1 MAVLAGVE
9 VAVRLHVRRGDDL
22 NARDGNGMTPL
33 MLAAS
38 KNKGMICSL
47 LLSSGADSTLTDP
60 GGRDALALARAA
72 GAADAMSVLEP
83 LVCIQANEAPTRHEA
98 DSVAVSGASPGA
110 DVQDAVCY
118 PTLDL
123 DEDSGSLDLSGWE
136 AEEDGPAPEDNG
148 ALSAAASMV
157 HAAISAYVPID
168 TSEDWGEFDP
178 FLPARAVPLPK
189 AGDEEGREGILRVLR
204 RALRE
209 GSVPEQVIATL
220 SDNDDGSPNEAG
232 EALLRLVLGDMG
244 AETDERIEPA
254 EAEGGWEEQEADE
267 DDVSEA
273 LAYLEETSSGHN
285 EPMRLYAK
293 DVRTGKLLTAE
304 DEIALARDMEEGMS
318 SALDVL
324 ASWPDGLAA
333 FLLASERVRAGEI
346 GLESI
351 TGGRT
356 VEVEDQVLE
365 DVSLSINDVEDEDE
379 LGVPLTAATR
389 EFLDRAGAV
398 KALVDLTDRRD
409 KVALRSS
416 LSATQLSPSFLAGL
430 ADNSFNSGSME
441 AEQFRLA
448 IGRYSAARKRMIVSN
463 LRLVISVIKR
473 YQGFG
478 LPFEDLVQEG
488 NIGLMKAVDR
498 YDWRKGFRF
507 STYATWWI
515 RQQATRA
522 VADKGKTIRTPVH
535 VHDTMLRIKHEA
547 DELERDTGCAPTR
560 EVLAQ
565 RLSMNPGKLS
575 ALMARMEEPV
585 PLHLPDS
592 SGNVPGEYLVE
603 DSMASDPM
611 ALAVRSALISVLERM
626 MADLGSRE
634 ADVLTFRFGLEDGDP
649 LTLEE
654 TGERYGVTRERIR
667 QIEASA
673 LRKLANPIRA
683 NILREFIGP
692 PKEEPQ
698 HSGSTS
704 ADIESRPS
712 PDRKGQVEVD
722 SDRTEEVLARLRVS
736 GAEILDGR
744 SGGGQIVVRSLRN
757 GSQTRTL
764 IHALL
769 DVGFKPYPG
778 MEFRK

>member
-1 MAVLAGVE
+1 MGQSNEKPLNSLLRMAVLAGVE

-22 NARDGNGMTPL
+22 DARDGNGMTPL

-38 KNKGMICSL
+38 KNKGLICSL
-47 LLSSGADSTLTDP
+47 LLSSGADPTLTDP

-72 GAADAMSVLEP
+72 GAADAASVLEP
-83 LVCIQANEAPTRHEA
+83 LVRMQANEAPARYEA
-98 DSVAVSGASPGA
+98 DLVAGPGAIPGA
-110 DVQDAVCY
+110 DVQEAGCY

-123 DEDSGSLDLSGWE
+123 DEDGGSFDLSGWV
-136 AEEDGPAPEDNG
+136 AEEDGPAPDDDG

-157 HAAISAYVPID
+157 HAAISAHVPID
-168 TSEDWGEFDP
+168 ASEDWGEFDA
-178 FLPARAVPLPK
+178 FLPDKAVPLPK

-209 GSVPEQVIATL
+209 GSVPEREIATL

-254 EAEGGWEEQEADE
+254 ESKGGWEEQEADE
-267 DDVSEA
+267 DAVSEA
-273 LAYLEETSSGHN
+273 LDYLEETSSAHN
-285 EPMRLYAK
+285 EPMRLYAR

-304 DEIALARDMEEGMS
+304 DEIALARDMEESIS

-333 FLLASERVRAGEI
+333 FLLASERVKAGEI
-346 GLESI
+346 GVESI

-356 VEVEDQVLE
+356 VEGGDQVLE
-365 DVSLSINDVEDEDE
+365 DISLSVDDVVDEDE
-379 LGVPLTAATR
+379 LGVPMTATTR

-398 KALVDLTDRRD
+398 KALADRRD
-409 KVALRSS
+409 MVALRAC
-416 LSATQLSPSFLAGL
+416 LAGAQLSPSFLARL
-430 ADNSFNSGSME
+430 ADNSINGTSME

-448 IGRYSAARKRMIVSN
+448 IARYSATRKRMIVSN

-535 VHDTMLRIKHEA
+535 VHDTMLRIT
-547 DELERDTGCAPTR
+547 ELCSKRTHHR
-560 EVLAQ
+560 I
-565 RLSMNPGKLS
+565 N
-575 ALMARMEEPV
+575 
-585 PLHLPDS
+585 
-592 SGNVPGEYLVE
+592 
-603 DSMASDPM
+603 
-611 ALAVRSALISVLERM
+611 
-626 MADLGSRE
+626 DLGCT
-634 ADVLTFRFGLEDGDP
+634 LRF
-649 LTLEE
+649 
-654 TGERYGVTRERIR
+654 
-667 QIEASA
+667 A
-673 LRKLANPIRA
+673 
-683 NILREFIGP
+683 
-692 PKEEPQ
+692 
-698 HSGSTS
+698 
-704 ADIESRPS
+704 
-712 PDRKGQVEVD
+712 
-722 SDRTEEVLARLRVS
+722 
-736 GAEILDGR
+736 
-744 SGGGQIVVRSLRN
+744 
-757 GSQTRTL
+757 
-764 IHALL
+764 
-769 DVGFKPYPG
+769 
-778 MEFRK
+778 